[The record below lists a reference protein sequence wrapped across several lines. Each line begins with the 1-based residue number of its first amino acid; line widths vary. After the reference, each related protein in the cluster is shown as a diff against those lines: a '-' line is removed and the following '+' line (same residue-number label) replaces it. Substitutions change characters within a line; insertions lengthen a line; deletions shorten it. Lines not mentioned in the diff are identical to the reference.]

1 MMTVWAVLAALAL
14 GAFGGWWMS
23 RPARAVVEGLARRSR
38 ILYELA
44 EGDRENVAR
53 ELEEICAQEP
63 NDTAIFLALAAL
75 DRRRGRL
82 ERAKSIHRSVLASAE
97 LSAEHRVAALVG
109 LGRDLLG
116 QGKEQAAV
124 GALHRASSL
133 SPRSEA
139 TLQTL
144 AFALE
149 EAGAWGRAATAWER
163 LEKLSDGRTAQRAR
177 IGQGHA
183 LAGQAEQAV
192 EALDESKAEK
202 LAERA
207 VALAPESGHTWTV
220 RARIASTSKKAE
232 LALQCWEQA
241 WSYAPDMA
249 WALVPE
255 AMEAANGLGELPSM
269 QEAALQLM
277 EQSDHPG
284 LRVALAEALV
294 HHAPQKVQSALE
306 DTGVETAPVHLALL
320 RLRRIQG
327 DEAAIHALLEDDHTR
342 PALSCKR
349 CGLKVH
355 ELRFRC
361 PRCGSWDSVS
371 MEGVAPERRVRVTRG

>member
-1 MMTVWAVLAALAL
+1 MTVWAVLIALAL
-14 GAFGGWWMS
+14 GAAGGWLLG

-124 GALHRASSL
+124 GALHRATSL

-149 EAGAWGRAATAWER
+149 EAQAWGRSETAWER

-177 IGQGHA
+177 VGRGHA
-183 LAGQAEQAV
+183 LAGQAERAM
-192 EALDESKAEK
+192 ELNDSAKAEK
-202 LAERA
+202 LAERS

-220 RARIASTSKKAE
+220 RARIASASAQKERAMV
-232 LALQCWEQA
+232 AWERA

-249 WALVPE
+249 WTLVPE
-255 AMEAANGLGELPSM
+255 AMRAATKLGLDETLK
-269 QEAALQLM
+269 ARALSLL
-277 EQSDHPG
+277 EQSEHPG
-284 LRVALAEALV
+284 LVMALADV
-294 HHAPQKVQSALE
+294 FVQDAPAKVQAALE
-306 DTGVETAPVHLALL
+306 RVGGETPAAQLALL
-320 RLRRIQG
+320 RLRHQQG
-327 DEAAIHALLEDDHTR
+327 DQAAIGELVHSQPIR
-342 PALSCKR
+342 PALSCQR
-349 CGLKVH
+349 CGLKVQ

-361 PRCGSWDSVS
+361 ARCGSWDSIT
-371 MEGVAPERRVRVTRG
+371 MEGVDPQRRVRVTRG

>member
-1 MMTVWAVLAALAL
+1 MMTLWWVLFALAV
-14 GAFGGWWMS
+14 GALGGWWLG
-23 RPARAVVEGLARRSR
+23 RPERAIVDGLARRSR

-124 GALHRASSL
+124 GALHRATSL

-149 EAGAWGRAATAWER
+149 EAQAWGRSETAWER
-163 LEKLSDGRTAQRAR
+163 LEKLADGRTAQRAR
-177 IGQGHA
+177 VGRGHA
-183 LAGQAEQAV
+183 LAGQAERAMAV
-192 EALDESKAEK
+192 HDSAKAEK
-202 LAERA
+202 LAERS

-220 RARIASTSKKAE
+220 RARIASASQQKERAL
-232 LALQCWEQA
+232 LAWERA
-241 WSYAPDMA
+241 WSYAPDLA

-255 AMEAANGLGELPSM
+255 AMAAAAKLGVESSLRDK
-269 QEAALQLM
+269 ALTMLD
-277 EQSDHPG
+277 ESEHPG
-284 LRVALAEALV
+284 LVMALAEIFVGEDPAR
-294 HHAPQKVQSALE
+294 VQTAIE
-306 DTGVETAPVHLALL
+306 RVGAQTAPLHLALL
-320 RLRRIQG
+320 RLRHQQG
-327 DEAAIHALLEDDHTR
+327 DESAVAALLEPERIR
-342 PALSCKR
+342 PALSCQR

-361 PRCGSWDSVS
+361 TRCGSWDSIT
-371 MEGVAPERRVRVTRG
+371 MEGVDPRRRVRVTRG

>member
-1 MMTVWAVLAALAL
+1 MTIWAVLAALVA
-14 GAFGGWWMS
+14 GAFGGWWLG
-23 RPARAVVEGLARRSR
+23 RPARTVVEGLARRSR

-82 ERAKSIHRSVLASAE
+82 ERAKSIHRSVMASAD
-97 LSAEHRVAALVG
+97 LSSEHRVAALVG

-124 GALHRASSL
+124 GALHRATSL
-133 SPRSEA
+133 APRSEA

-149 EAGAWGRAATAWER
+149 EAKAWGRSETAWER

-177 IGQGHA
+177 VGRGHA
-183 LAGQAEQAV
+183 LAGQAQRAMELHDSA
-192 EALDESKAEK
+192 KAEK
-202 LAERA
+202 LAERS

-220 RARIASTSKKAE
+220 RARIASSSQQKE
-232 LALQCWEQA
+232 RALVAWERA

-255 AMEAANGLGELPSM
+255 AMHAAAKMGLEASFRER
-269 QEAALQLM
+269 ALALLAC
-277 EQSDHPG
+277 SDHPG
-284 LRVALAEALV
+284 LVIALAQIFVKDAPDQVQEALDRV
-294 HHAPQKVQSALE
+294 GAQSAA
-306 DTGVETAPVHLALL
+306 VQLALL
-320 RLRRIQG
+320 VLRHQQG
-327 DEAAIHALLEDDHTR
+327 DSQAVDQLLNEHR
-342 PALSCKR
+342 IMPALSCQR
-349 CGLKVH
+349 CGLKVK

-361 PRCGSWDSVS
+361 SRCGSWDSIT
-371 MEGVAPERRVRVTRG
+371 MEGVNPERRVRVTRG